1 MSVSIIILSNL
12 DDRRDWLVHRLL
24 YLDQTGFDG
33 EVVVG
38 VWGGHDQIP
47 FVQKKCQDLIQRCRI
62 SIFPQDG
69 SLLAPRRIVDLAG
82 KCQEDFVVMQGD
94 DDFIVP
100 SALVKPVERLR
111 RDPTVIGAQGR
122 CITLMLHDG
131 ITPNMQFLQFPVWE
145 ALEDDVV
152 ERYCALMKHY
162 SFTWHA
168 VYRRPQFIERMRYM
182 IDMLDNANDF
192 IFFESIGDLYSV
204 IKGKLVVFN
213 ELFLIRGE
221 HQQNGS
227 KTLRAGINFEMPPY
241 LLLSPHFSQT
251 YKYFEGKC
259 IELFQSMG
267 VNTSEE
273 ATMRRILDGMM
284 DFMGRLFYKRRDR
297 MDPAELT
304 FQAECKDLTNPELI
318 STFQQIYA
326 SHKVAE
332 RANAEMGSAAQ

>member
-24 YLDQTGFDG
+24 YLDHAGFDG

-38 VWGGHDQIP
+38 IWGGHDQIP
-47 FVQKKCQDLIQRCRI
+47 FVQKKCQELIKRCRI

-69 SLLAPRRIVDLAG
+69 SLLAPRRIVELAD

-100 SALVKPVERLR
+100 SALAKPVEILR
-111 RDPTVIGAQGR
+111 RDPTVVAAQGR
-122 CITLMLHDG
+122 CIAMMLHGG
-131 ITPNMQFLQFPVWE
+131 ITINMQFIPFPVWE
-145 ALEDDVV
+145 ALEDDVI
-152 ERYCALMKHY
+152 ERYCELMKHY

-168 VYRRPQFIERMRYM
+168 VYRKPQFIERMRYM
-182 IDMLDNANDF
+182 IDMYDNAKDA
-192 IFFESIGDLYSV
+192 IFFESLGDLYSV
-204 IKGKLVVFN
+204 IKGKLVIFN

-221 HQQNGS
+221 HSQNGS

-267 VNTSEE
+267 VNTADET
-273 ATMRRILDGMM
+273 TMRRILDGMM
-284 DFMGRLFYKRRDR
+284 SFMARLFYKTRDR
-297 MDPAELT
+297 YDPDELV
-304 FQAECKDLTNPELI
+304 FQANYQNLVNDELM
-318 STFQQIYA
+318 STFQKIYET
-326 SHKVAE
+326 HKIIL
-332 RANAEMGSAAQ
+332 RAKEKSGSAAQ